1 MGKINIKFGY
11 PTSGE
16 LEDLFNLN
24 AIEDNCSLEQ
34 SLFNS
39 FNKLT
44 SFLAKADKG
53 ERNFFDLAFITCL
66 KVGEIIAPKITNT
79 TYVFNGHKL
88 PMLIVE
94 KEYAKQVQSG
104 NKILISDAAID
115 EFGMFFQDE
124 FDYEYAGFE
133 RINN

>member
-16 LEDLFNLN
+16 LEDLFVSN

-124 FDYEYAGFE
+124 FDYEYIGFE
-133 RINN
+133 RVKV